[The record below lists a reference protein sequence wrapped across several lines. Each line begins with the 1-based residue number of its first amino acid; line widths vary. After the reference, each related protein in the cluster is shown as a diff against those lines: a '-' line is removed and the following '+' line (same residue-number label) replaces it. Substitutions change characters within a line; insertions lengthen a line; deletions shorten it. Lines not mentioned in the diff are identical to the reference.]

1 MSRLSAAVVCIVVL
15 CGAVAPAPPAA
26 AQRPD
31 QEPPGQSAPQEAREG
46 TEGPVIQL
54 DEVQCVPRKD
64 NGLVRATIRPEVGG
78 ADVRLYFR
86 WDDHGEFYYVIM
98 DAAGAS
104 RYWATPPKP
113 TDENHQV
120 EYYVAVVTPEG
131 TVLGRSEPEV
141 APVTG
146 DCDVAL
152 KPAERGM
159 AENLVVGETVI
170 EQQGREVLGFLC
182 DGIISRIGPEG
193 VLRADGICRRCIVA
207 WFDKPEALVP
217 AAVLLGG
224 GTVLTDVEASP
235 SRP

>member
-1 MSRLSAAVVCIVVL
+1 MNRLSAAVVCILVL
-15 CGAVAPAPPAA
+15 CGAVASAPPAA
-26 AQRPD
+26 AQPSG
-31 QEPPGQSAPQEAREG
+31 QQPPGEPAPQGARG
-46 TEGPVIQL
+46 SVPGPVIQL
-54 DEVQCVPRKD
+54 DEVRCVPRND
-64 NGLVRATIRPEVGG
+64 NGLVRATLRPEVGG
-78 ADVRLYFR
+78 AEVRLYFR

-98 DAAGAS
+98 DAAGAG

-113 TDENHQV
+113 TDANHQV

-131 TVLGRSEPEV
+131 SVLGRSEPQV

-152 KPAERGM
+152 DPVERGM
-159 AENLVVGETVI
+159 AENLVVGETVV
-170 EQQGREVLGFLC
+170 EQQGQQVLGFMC
-182 DGIISRIGPEG
+182 DGIISRIGPDG